1 MAGILTIDYLPL
13 ASPLHDLERIRRKAV
28 PFLKRLE
35 EEGGFSFR
43 PAAGEGRPAL
53 VFVQT
58 GGTETIFRRV
68 YPRLDRPVV
77 LLTHPAENSLPAALE
92 MLAYL
97 RERGGKGVLLHG
109 PPAELAREIGRRAA
123 ASFARARIRKARL
136 GVVGAPSPWLIASRV
151 DPSAVKKRWGCAL
164 VPLSLREMLR
174 ESGRPARPAAGWPRF
189 EDRGLLSQAL
199 SFHRGLRSLIRTHR
213 LDGITLRCF
222 DLLSRTGNTGC
233 LALSRLNDEGTPAA
247 CEGDVPALF
256 GMLVGQLL
264 TASPVF
270 MANPSAVDRK
280 RNEMILAHC
289 TAPFRLLRRPRLLT
303 HFESGKGVAVQGE
316 LPPGP
321 CAVFRFGGRDLS
333 RHFVARGEILG
344 SPRRSDLCRTQ
355 VRVRCGEGIGE
366 YLDAP
371 LGNHLLLV
379 PGERAASA
387 IRAFAEMYCP

>member
-13 ASPLHDLERIRRKAV
+13 ASPLHDPERIRRRAV

-35 EEGGFSFR
+35 AEGGFSLR
-43 PAAGEGRPAL
+43 PAAGDGRPAL

-58 GGTETIFRRV
+58 GGTETIFRRI
-68 YPRLDRPVV
+68 YPRLDRPVL

-97 RERGGKGVLLHG
+97 RERGGKGILLHG
-109 PPAELAREIGRRAA
+109 PPADLAREIGRRSAA
-123 ASFARARIRKARL
+123 FSARARIRNARL

-174 ESGRPARPAAGWPRF
+174 ESGRPVRPGEGLPPF
-189 EDRGLLSQAL
+189 EDREVLGQAL
-199 SFHRGLRSLIRTHR
+199 SFHRGMKSLVRAHR

-222 DLLSRTGNTGC
+222 DLLALTGNTGC
-233 LALSRLNDEGTPAA
+233 LALSRLNDAGTPAA

-256 GMLVGQLL
+256 SMLVGHLL

-270 MANPSAVDRK
+270 MANPSAVDRR

-303 HFESGKGVAVQGE
+303 HFESGRGVSVQGD

-333 RHFVARGEILG
+333 GHFVARGEIIG
-344 SPRRSDLCRTQ
+344 RPRRSDLCRTQ
-355 VRVRCGEGIGE
+355 ARVRFRDEIGG

-379 PGERAASA
+379 PGEAAGA